1 MEYYDIIK
9 RAADDVHM
17 EFTSIQYEQFITY
30 KELLKEWNNKMNL
43 TAITEDEA
51 IIKKHFIDSIKAFKA
66 EPFKTCESLIDVG
79 SGAGFPGIPIGI
91 MRASLSIVLLDSL
104 NKRVTFLNTVASEL
118 GLDNIKAVHG
128 RAEEESRKKEHRERY
143 DVATSRAVA
152 NMSSLSEYCLPFVK
166 KGGYFIPLKGPAIE
180 DEMSASSKAIKL
192 LGGSLQEIIPVNIE
206 DSDLNHNL
214 VVVKKVNNTPDLY
227 PRKAASIH
235 KKPIV

>member
-9 RAADDVHM
+9 RAAEDVHM
-17 EFTSIQYEQFITY
+17 EFTSVQYEQFITY

-51 IIKKHFIDSIKAFKA
+51 IIKKHFIDSIKAFRA
-66 EPFKTCESLIDVG
+66 EPFKSCKSLIDVG

-91 MRASLSIVLLDSL
+91 MRADLSIVLLDSL

-118 GLDNIKAVHG
+118 GLNNIKAIHG

-152 NMSSLSEYCLPFVK
+152 NMSSLSEFCLPFVK

-180 DEMSASSKAIKL
+180 EEILASKKAIKV
-192 LGGSLQEIIPVNIE
+192 LGGNLEEIIPVNIE
-206 DSDLNHNL
+206 DSDLKHNL
-214 VVVKKVNNTPDLY
+214 VVVKKLNNTPSLY
-227 PRKAASIH
+227 PRKAASIQ

>member
-17 EFTSIQYEQFITY
+17 EFTTVQYEQFMAY

-66 EPFKTCESLIDVG
+66 EPFKTCNSLIDVG

-91 MRASLSIVLLDSL
+91 MRPSLSIVLLDSL
-104 NKRVTFLNTVASEL
+104 NKRVTFLNTVAAEL
-118 GLDNIKAVHG
+118 GLKNIKAIHG
-128 RAEEESRKKEHRERY
+128 RAEEESRKKEHREKY

-152 NMSSLSEYCLPFVK
+152 NMSSLSEFCIPFVRQ
-166 KGGYFIPLKGPAIE
+166 GGYFIPLKGPAIE
-180 DEMSASSKAIKL
+180 EEITTSSKAIKI
-192 LGGSLQEIIPVNIE
+192 LGGNLEKIIPVNIE
-206 DSDLNHNL
+206 DSDLKHNL
-214 VVVKKVNNTPDLY
+214 VVVKKIGKTPSLY
-227 PRKAASIH
+227 PRKAASIQ

>member
-9 RAADDVHM
+9 RAAEDVHM
-17 EFTSIQYEQFITY
+17 EFTSIEYEKFIIY
-30 KELLKEWNNKMNL
+30 KDLLKEWNTKMNL

-66 EPFKTCESLIDVG
+66 EPFKSCNSLIDVG

-91 MRASLSIVLLDSL
+91 MRPELSIVLLDSL

-118 GLDNIKAVHG
+118 GLNNIKAIHG
-128 RAEEESRKKEHRERY
+128 RAEEESRKKDHRERY
-143 DVATSRAVA
+143 EVATSRAVA
-152 NMSSLSEYCLPFVK
+152 NMSSLSEFCLPFVK

-180 DEMSASSKAIKL
+180 EEITASNKAIKI
-192 LGGSLQEIIPVNIE
+192 LGGNLERIIPVNIE
-206 DSDLNHNL
+206 DSDLRHNL
-214 VVVKKVNNTPDLY
+214 VVVKKLSNTPSLY
-227 PRKAASIH
+227 PRKAASIQ